1 MAVACLKQ
9 KTMLD
14 EATRYRL
21 LQLLAAHPELS
32 QRELAERAG
41 ISLGKANYC
50 LKALV
55 EKGWVKIQN
64 FRDNRNKS
72 AYLYQLTPAGVSEK
86 LKVTRDFLA
95 RKVQEHAQ
103 IEAEIE
109 RLRSEVRLQGVQK

>member
-1 MAVACLKQ
+1 MPEE

-14 EATRYRL
+14 DATRYRL
-21 LQLLAAHPELS
+21 FQLLEAHPELS

-72 AYLYQLTPAGVSEK
+72 AYLYQLTPSGMREK
-86 LKVTRDFLA
+86 IQVTREFLA

-109 RLRSEVRLQGVQK
+109 RLRREVRQQGAFE